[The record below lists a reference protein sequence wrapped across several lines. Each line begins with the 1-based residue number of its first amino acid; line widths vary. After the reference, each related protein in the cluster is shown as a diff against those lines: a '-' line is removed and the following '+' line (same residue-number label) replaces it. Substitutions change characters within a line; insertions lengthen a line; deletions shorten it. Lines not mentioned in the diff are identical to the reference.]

1 VRGGIRERILLGM
14 IVCTIARAGAV
25 MAQEQESKSLSAE
38 LHPASIGAA
47 LAAEWPTASL
57 DSRYAL
63 AQPQIQ
69 SLVGADFRPRAASLS
84 SLDAAPDPTLNL
96 RSTTVWQRMEDYK
109 SRSGLRVLTLW
120 EWRAG
125 TLSLQAGRK
134 GDPSLQWTS
143 RSLNRGAATR
153 GLLDHLLSESM
164 DRVNKRARSALLSA
178 GAPLT
183 PRSEAS
189 NTTLPA
195 K

>member
-1 VRGGIRERILLGM
+1 VRGGIRERILLGL
-14 IVCTIARAGAV
+14 IVCTVARAGAV
-25 MAQEQESKSLSAE
+25 MAQEQESKFSGALF
-38 LHPASIGAA
+38 HPASIGA
-47 LAAEWPTASL
+47 EWPMTSV
-57 DSRYAL
+57 DPRYAL

-69 SLVGADFRPRAASLS
+69 NLFGADFRPRAASLS
-84 SLDAAPDPTLNL
+84 SLDPAPEPAPTL

-109 SRSGLRVLTLW
+109 SRSGLRLLTLW